1 MISENTDQT
10 VESLA
15 DMLEPQQTK
24 AEQTAPLSAQ
34 ENLLAT
40 ELGSPTESM
49 AEPNIDEVPATAY
62 DYHLFDTLQGETID
76 NEFLS
81 AMAGE
86 MHGLGLSTKQA
97 QNLAVAY
104 QKELKNFMT
113 ETKKRQQEEFKEL
126 KSSWGRDAQKYT
138 AQAQMAARRFG
149 FSHQE
154 LAALEEAFGPKF
166 MLEKLANIGSSLAED
181 NPVLGAT
188 GRNDFSLNPEGAKSR
203 MEELLKDPLFS
214 RRYLAG
220 EKEALYKIAQ
230 LSRLAA

>member
-1 MISENTDQT
+1 MTTENTDQAI
-10 VESLA
+10 ESLA
-15 DMLEPQQTK
+15 DVLGPQQ
-24 AEQTAPLSAQ
+24 A
-34 ENLLAT
+34 AT
-40 ELGSPTESM
+40 EQPEQLNAPKDLLD
-49 AEPNIDEVPATAY
+49 AELDEATASSAINDIDEVPATAY
-62 DYHLFDTLQGETID
+62 DYQLFDTLQGEAID

-104 QKELKNFMT
+104 QKELKKFIAG
-113 ETKKRQQEEFKEL
+113 TKERQQAEFKEL

-166 MLEKLANIGSSLAED
+166 MLEKLSHIGSSLAED
-181 NPVLGAT
+181 NPVLGTT
-188 GRNDFSLNPEGAKSR
+188 GQNDFSLNPEGAKSR
-203 MEELLKDPLFS
+203 MEELLNDPLFS

-220 EKEALYKIAQ
+220 EKDALHKIAQ
-230 LSRLAA
+230 LSRLAS